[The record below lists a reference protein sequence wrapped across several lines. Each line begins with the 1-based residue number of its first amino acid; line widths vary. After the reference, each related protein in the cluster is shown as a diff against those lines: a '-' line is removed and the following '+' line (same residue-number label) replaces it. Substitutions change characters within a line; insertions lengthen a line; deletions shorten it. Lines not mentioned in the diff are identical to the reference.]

1 MEHEIEIEGGEG
13 QTVYITYEII
23 PHEKRTLE
31 HPGVEGGIEIIS
43 AYNSRGGEA
52 SLSTE
57 VLEEMV
63 QEELESYAEDAAIDN
78 WEDNQ
83 HEDWPM
89 TEQQKETFDEALEMV
104 NDLRF
109 DLNIAASRFNE
120 DKNVETYAAKVK
132 AGVSLDKAVKSF
144 LQWKEINNL

>member
-13 QTVYITYEII
+13 KTYFITYAIE

-31 HPGVEGGIEIIS
+31 HPGVDGGIEIIS

-83 HEDWPM
+83 HED
-89 TEQQKETFDEALEMV
+89 
-104 NDLRF
+104 
-109 DLNIAASRFNE
+109 
-120 DKNVETYAAKVK
+120 
-132 AGVSLDKAVKSF
+132 
-144 LQWKEINNL
+144 